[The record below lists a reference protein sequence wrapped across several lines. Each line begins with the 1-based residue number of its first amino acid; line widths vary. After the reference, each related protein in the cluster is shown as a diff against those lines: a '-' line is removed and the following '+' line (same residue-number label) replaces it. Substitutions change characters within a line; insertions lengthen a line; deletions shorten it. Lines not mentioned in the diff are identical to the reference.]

1 MSARAFAGI
10 PRQFAKAMRFQ
21 RMNVPKMA
29 PKMWKNEET
38 IYQCFRE
45 LDRTSEFSSRNMRN
59 LVNRMRSVEMK
70 RIQIG
75 ALYTFSY
82 VSKEFLEL
90 LMHFEDMLDDEKVDE
105 EDHITTLTGRQ
116 SVTTLI

>member
-1 MSARAFAGI
+1 
-10 PRQFAKAMRFQ
+10 
-21 RMNVPKMA
+21 MNVPKMA

-105 EDHITTLTGRQ
+105 EDHIT
-116 SVTTLI
+116 